1 MRERRH
7 TSRRKSFLRGR
18 IYFNKQRNSVDC
30 LVRDIS
36 GEGARLIFSDAVTVP
51 DVVDVY
57 IPQKEQTLRAHVHWR
72 EGEELGVTFAPE
84 VAPPA
89 PEQLPAAENLTGR
102 IERLEAEIA
111 LLKRTV
117 KRLKMEM
124 NADTEVA

>member
-1 MRERRH
+1 MRERRN

-72 EGEELGVTFAPE
+72 EGEELGVTFAPDA
-84 VAPPA
+84 APRA
-89 PEQLPAAENLTGR
+89 PEQLPAAEDLTGR
-102 IERLEAEIA
+102 VERLEAELA
-111 LLKRTV
+111 LLKRTLR
-117 KRLKMEM
+117 RLKMEM